1 MATPF
6 KIVHFS
12 PVFLSCPLFSSD
24 TYLQPTCHVFYLLM
38 SWVTHQ
44 EADSGKTG
52 LLILPVHCH
61 ISSTQITPATGN
73 CSMSISRMHE
83 LWDLQETKIISK
95 CLLSSRK
102 FLLQLH
108 FQGQMISEA
117 SPLRRYIPFDCYS
130 VLSAPHTPETTGCS
144 PPTELIVQM
153 FQHGLH
159 PEPGETPA
167 SESLE
172 GSCTSPAAF
181 PHCPSPPMGV
191 ASVGGHT
198 HRNQSFSSVL
208 AVSCMLMVPNTGIL
222 DS

>member
-12 PVFLSCPLFSSD
+12 PVFLSCPLFFSD

-52 LLILPVHCH
+52 LLILPVHCY

-73 CSMSISRMHE
+73 CPMSISPMHE

-95 CLLSSRK
+95 CLLSSCK

-108 FQGQMISEA
+108 FPGQMISQA
-117 SPLRRYIPFDCYS
+117 LPLRRYILFDCCS
-130 VLSAPHTPETTGCS
+130 MLSAPHTPETTGCS

-172 GSCTSPAAF
+172 GSCTSPAVF
-181 PHCPSPPMGV
+181 PH
-191 ASVGGHT
+191 
-198 HRNQSFSSVL
+198 
-208 AVSCMLMVPNTGIL
+208 
-222 DS
+222 